1 MDQRAQGRDAK
12 PSAEGAAEA
21 SGECSLSVEWAEGTD
36 FTPESLPV
44 LCTGIL
50 RKEIDRLSL

>member
-1 MDQRAQGRDAK
+1 MRK